1 MGREL
6 LACDG
11 SGATGLLILPLK
23 SVNEQIVLE
32 PVVNFIRARFE
43 IFFRGCFIVFTRKI
57 AGYLTRENGK
67 KDQKKTQK

>member
-43 IFFRGCFIVFTRKI
+43 IFFEDVLSFLRGR
-57 AGYLTRENGK
+57 
-67 KDQKKTQK
+67 